1 VPDVGRTALVTGAS
15 GFVGSHLVEALLER
29 GWEVRCLVR
38 RTSDL
43 RWLPRERVRL
53 MYGDV
58 SDESVAGREA
68 LAEAVK
74 GADSVFH
81 LAAVTSAA
89 RDATYYRVNVDGTRR
104 LADAVRRS
112 APDAHVVL
120 CSSLAAAGPPRPGH
134 PATEQDPD
142 NPQGAYGTSKLLAE
156 KVLGESGL
164 RHVVIRP
171 PAVYG
176 PRDVDILAAFRT
188 ASRGYAVRLAPR
200 GQRLSFVHARDLA
213 AGLVLAAEREASGR
227 YYMSDGRVHLWE
239 DVMSGIG
246 AALGLV
252 LQTVSLPTGILHA
265 VAHLD
270 RTRARLLGRKPLLT
284 PDRARE
290 LSGPDWTCSDALA
303 REELGYES
311 RVPLLDG
318 LFETAEW
325 YREVGWLQAKGRGRR
340 DGV

>member
-1 VPDVGRTALVTGAS
+1 MPDATRTALVTGAT

-53 MYGDV
+53 VEGDV
-58 SDESVAGREA
+58 GDESVAGREA
-68 LAEAVK
+68 LAAAVK
-74 GADSVFH
+74 GVDTVFH

-89 RDATYYRVNVDGTRR
+89 RDVTYLRVNVDGTRR
-104 LADAVRRS
+104 LAAAVRES

-120 CSSLAAAGPPRPGH
+120 CSSLAAAGPPTPGY
-134 PATEQDPD
+134 PATEQDLD
-142 NPQGAYGTSKLLAE
+142 NPKGAYGMSKWLAE
-156 KVLGESGL
+156 QVLAESGL

-176 PRDVDILAAFRT
+176 PRDVDILAAFRL
-188 ASRGYAVRLAPR
+188 ASRGLAVRLAPE

-213 AGLVLAAEREASGR
+213 AGLALAAEREATGK
-227 YYMSDGRVHLWE
+227 YYMSDGQVHLWE
-239 DVMSGIG
+239 DVMTGIG
-246 AALGLV
+246 AAIGHV
-252 LQTVSLPTGILHA
+252 LRVVSLPTGILHA
-265 VAHLD
+265 AARLD
-270 RTRARLLGRKPLLT
+270 RTRALLLGRKPLLT

-290 LSGPDWTCSDALA
+290 LSGPDWSCSDDLA

-311 RVPLLDG
+311 RIPLLDG

-325 YREVGWLQAKGRGRR
+325 YRVEGW
-340 DGV
+340 V

>member
-1 VPDVGRTALVTGAS
+1 MPDVARTALVTGAS
-15 GFVGSHLVEALLER
+15 GFVGSHLVEALLDR

-53 MYGDV
+53 VYGDV
-58 SDESVAGREA
+58 GDESASGREA
-68 LAEAVK
+68 LAAAVK
-74 GADSVFH
+74 GSESVFH

-104 LADAVRRS
+104 LAMAVRES
-112 APDAHVVL
+112 APDAHIVL

-134 PATEQDPD
+134 PATEKDSD

-156 KVLGESGL
+156 KVLGDSGL
-164 RHVVIRP
+164 RHVVVRP

-176 PRDVDILAAFRT
+176 PRDVDILAAFRL
-188 ASRGYAVRLAPR
+188 ASRGLAVRLAPE

-213 AGLVLAAEREASGR
+213 SGLLLAAEREASGM
-227 YYMSDGRVHLWE
+227 YYLSDGQVHLWE
-239 DVMSGIG
+239 DVMTGIG
-246 AALGLV
+246 AAIGRV
-252 LQTVSLPTGILHA
+252 LRTVSLPTGILH
-265 VAHLD
+265 VAARLD
-270 RTRARLLGRKPLLT
+270 RTRALLLGRKPLLT

-290 LSGPDWTCSDALA
+290 LSGADWSCSDALA
-303 REELGYES
+303 RAELGYES
-311 RVPLLDG
+311 RIPLLDG

-325 YREVGWLQAKGRGRR
+325 YRKVGWLG
-340 DGV
+340 